1 MLKQFEEW
9 AEETDTAPVEAIS
22 SAALEYE
29 GQLFT
34 ARSHAEAWSLLVE
47 AKPDFDENLIHD
59 GFITN
64 TGRFISREEAL
75 IVAKNSKQ
83 ISPESRK
90 QGKNTLDSYEV
101 TSFER

>member
-9 AEETDTAPVEAIS
+9 AEEAETLPAETIS

-34 ARSHAEAWSLLVE
+34 ARSHAEAWPLLVE
-47 AKPDFDENLIHD
+47 AKPDFDDNLIHD

-75 IVAKNSKQ
+75 VVAKKAKQ
-83 ISPESRK
+83 VSPENRK